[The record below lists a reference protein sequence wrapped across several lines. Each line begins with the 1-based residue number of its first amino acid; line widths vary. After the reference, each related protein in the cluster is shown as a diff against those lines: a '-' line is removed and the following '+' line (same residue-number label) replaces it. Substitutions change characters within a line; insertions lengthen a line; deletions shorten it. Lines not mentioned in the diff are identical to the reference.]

1 MTTDTDGRAYGRET
15 GTWDPELVEVG
26 AGTPSG
32 ELLRR
37 YWHPIATS
45 EEATDRPT
53 EIRILGEDLILF
65 RDRSGVPGLL
75 EPRCC
80 HRGTTLYFGRVE
92 DDGIRCPYHGWLFAA
107 DGTCLDQPC
116 EPDGGRNRPR
126 YRQPWYPVVEYNGL
140 LFAYLGPADRQPVFP
155 RYDIFD
161 GFDPETEEVEIVDHF
176 AFGGP
181 SVAPCNWFQT
191 HENVMDPYHVFI
203 LHVAISGPQFSPQ
216 LEIWPHIEWQRHD
229 WGVTSTQD
237 RQLPDGTIL
246 HRVTEVRAPTIR
258 VIATPTLT
266 VLGKTNNLSWA
277 LPIDD
282 TTTRVFAMLRKP
294 KGAEAQGMAVYAGDK
309 SWFDLTD
316 EEHQYFPGDYETQV
330 GQGPIT
336 RHSTER
342 LATSDRG
349 VSLVRRQFKEQV
361 RIVADGG
368 DPIGVS
374 FDEGAGP
381 ATVVAGNYIVGPD
394 TDLDTIPLSD
404 SLRRMAD
411 RTVDR

>member
-1 MTTDTDGRAYGRET
+1 MTTDDDGRAYGREA

-26 AGTPSG
+26 AATPSG

-37 YWHPIATS
+37 YWHPVATS
-45 EEATDRPT
+45 AEVTTRPQ
-53 EIRILGEDLILF
+53 EVRVLGEDLILF
-65 RDRSGVPGLL
+65 RDGSGRPGLL

-116 EPDGGRNRPR
+116 EPDRGRNRAR

-140 LFAYLGPADRQPVFP
+140 VFAYLGPADRQPVFP

-161 GFDPETEEVEIVDHF
+161 GLDPETEEIEIVDHF

-181 SVAPCNWFQT
+181 SIAPCNWFQT

-203 LHVAISGPQFSPQ
+203 LHVAISGPQFSPK
-216 LEIWPHIEWQRHD
+216 LEIWPRIEWQRHD

-237 RQLPDGTIL
+237 RDLPDGTIL
-246 HRVTEVRAPTIR
+246 HRVTEARVPTVR
-258 VIATPTLT
+258 VIATPTLS

-282 TTTRVFAMLRKP
+282 TTTRVFAMIRKP
-294 KGAEAQGMAVYAGDK
+294 RGAEAQGMAVYGGDR

-316 EEHQYFPGDYETQV
+316 EEHQRYPGDYEAQV

-349 VSLVRRQFKEQV
+349 VSMVRRQFKEQV
-361 RIVADGG
+361 AVVAAGG

-374 FDEGAGP
+374 FDEDEGP
-381 ATVVAGNYIVGPD
+381 VPVLAGNYIVGPD
-394 TDLDTIPLSD
+394 TDLEEIPLSD
-404 SLRRMAD
+404 TLRR
-411 RTVDR
+411 

>member
-1 MTTDTDGRAYGRET
+1 MTANDDGRAYGRER

-26 AGTPSG
+26 PGTPSG

-37 YWHPIATS
+37 YWHPFATS
-45 EEATDRPT
+45 EEITSRPR
-53 EIRILGEDLILF
+53 EVRVLGEDLVAY
-65 RDRSGVPGLL
+65 RDLSGTPGLL

-116 EPDGGRNRPR
+116 EPDRGLGRPGGRDR

-140 LFAYLGPADRQPVFP
+140 VFAYLGPADRQPVFP
-155 RYDIFD
+155 RYDIFE
-161 GFDPETEEVEIVDHF
+161 GFDPETEEIEIVDHF

-216 LEIWPHIEWQRHD
+216 LEIWPRIEWQRHD
-229 WGVTSTQD
+229 SGVTSTQD
-237 RQLPDGTIL
+237 RDLPDGTIL
-246 HRVTEVRAPTIR
+246 HRVTETRMPTVR
-258 VIATPTLT
+258 VIATPTLS

-294 KGAEAQGMAVYAGDK
+294 KGTEAQGMAVYGEGK
-309 SWFDLTD
+309 SWFDLSD
-316 EEHQYFPGDYETQV
+316 EEHQRFPGDYETQV

-336 RHSTER
+336 RHTVER
-342 LATSDRG
+342 LSSTDRG

-361 RIVADGG
+361 AVVAAGG
-368 DPIGVS
+368 DPVGVF
-374 FDEGAGP
+374 FDEAD
-381 ATVVAGNYIVGPD
+381 AVQSVVAGNYIVGPD
-394 TDLDTIPLSD
+394 TDLDTIPLND
-404 SLRRMAD
+404 TLRSG
-411 RTVDR
+411 